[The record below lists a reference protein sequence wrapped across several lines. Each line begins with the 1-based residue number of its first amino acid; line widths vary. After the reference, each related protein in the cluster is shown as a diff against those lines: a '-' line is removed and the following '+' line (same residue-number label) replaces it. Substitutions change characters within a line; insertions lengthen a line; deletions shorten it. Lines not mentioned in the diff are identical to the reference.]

1 MKIHESIIR
10 EKNKRVYTADDY
22 RLPTDTLGNP
32 PKRVKKALD
41 NSFDAV
47 RSVLSHSLENLAD
60 EGMPAFIG
68 YGALAGLAQ
77 NGLIRAGVS
86 MRADEMTRK
95 WGEFVTS
102 GNDGNDDTDENSDV
116 LKRLKHDSVS
126 FKIKTLFNKAAN
138 YCGYFGG
145 CLGFID
151 TGEDVKNLADPLRLT
166 PQTFRQGSFRGV
178 KIIEPYLVTPG
189 IYNSYNPLA
198 NDYYKPSVWYIQG
211 VPVHESR
218 LLYFTENE
226 LPSLLKPAYNF
237 FGLSLSQK
245 VLDAVAHYTSSRES
259 AARLL
264 KKYSITVLKTD
275 MSAALSGDFD
285 TNLMRR
291 VDYFTQMRDND
302 GTAII
307 DKEMEDLVVMTTSL
321 AGVVDIVRQAMEY
334 VAAMFNEPVTKMW
347 GLSPNGFN
355 TGDADLKN
363 HYDNI
368 ASLQEKIFQP
378 QIDKLVRVLQM
389 NAFGEI
395 NNNIEFKFNP
405 LNEEDTALKIANNK
419 VKAETDALL
428 LANNVISPEEVRQKL
443 IDDDESGYNRLT
455 PNDIPD
461 IDPNELGG
469 LEPFKEEPEEGLTNG
484 EENTIRTEPA
494 EQRQGTAVSVRT
506 PTIKRTNAE

>member
-95 WGEFVTS
+95 WGEFVTA
-102 GNDGNDDTDENSDV
+102 GNNGDDNTDDNSDV
-116 LKRLKHDSVS
+116 LKRLKQDSTA
-126 FKIKTLFNKAAN
+126 FKIKALFNKVSN

-145 CLGFID
+145 CLVFVD
-151 TGEDVKNLADPLRLT
+151 TGEDAKELVNPLRLT
-166 PQTFRQGSFRGV
+166 AQTFKPGSLRGV
-178 KIIEPYLVTPG
+178 KLIEPYLVTPG
-189 IYNSYNPLA
+189 VYNSYNPLA

-237 FGLSLSQK
+237 FGLPLAQK

-368 ASLQEKIFQP
+368 ASLQEKMFQT
-378 QIDKLVRVLQM
+378 QMDRIVRILQM

-395 NNNIEFKFNP
+395 NDNIEFKFTP
-405 LNEEDTALKIANNK
+405 LNEEDTALKVANNK

-428 LANNVISPEEVRQKL
+428 LANNVVSPEEVRQKL
-443 IDDDESGYNRLT
+443 IDDDESGYNGLT

-461 IDPNELGG
+461 LDPNELGG
-469 LEPFKEEPEEGLTNG
+469 LEPFKEEPEEGLTHG
-484 EENTIRTEPA
+484 KKNTIRTEPA
-494 EQRQGTAVSVRT
+494 EQR
-506 PTIKRTNAE
+506 P

>member
-1 MKIHESIIR
+1 MKIHESIIAR
-10 EKNKRVYTADDY
+10 KNKRVYTADDY
-22 RLPTDTLGNP
+22 RLPSDTLGNP

-102 GNDGNDDTDENSDV
+102 GNDGNDENSDI
-116 LKRLKHDSVS
+116 LKRLKQDSTA
-126 FKIKTLFNKAAN
+126 FKIKALFNKVSN

-145 CLGFID
+145 CLVFVD
-151 TGEDVKNLADPLRLT
+151 TGEDAKELVNPLRLT
-166 PQTFRQGSFRGV
+166 AQTFKPGSLRGF
-178 KIIEPYLVTPG
+178 KLIEPYLVTPG
-189 IYNSYNPLA
+189 VYNSYNPLA

-237 FGLSLSQK
+237 FGLPLAQK

-368 ASLQEKIFQP
+368 ASLQEKMFQT
-378 QIDKLVRVLQM
+378 QMDRIVRILQM

-395 NNNIEFKFNP
+395 NDNIEFKFIP
-405 LNEEDTALKIANNK
+405 LNEEDTALKVANNK

-428 LANNVISPEEVRQKL
+428 LANNVVSPEEVRQKL
-443 IDDDESGYNRLT
+443 IDDNESGYNGLT

-469 LEPFKEEPEEGLTNG
+469 LEPFKEEIEEGLTNG
-484 EENTIRTEPA
+484 EKNTIRTEPA
-494 EQRQGTAVSVRT
+494 E
-506 PTIKRTNAE
+506 

>member
-22 RLPTDTLGNP
+22 RLPSDTLGNP

-95 WGEFVTS
+95 WGKFVTA
-102 GNDGNDDTDENSDV
+102 GNNGDDNTDKNSDV
-116 LKRLKHDSVS
+116 LKRLKQDSTA
-126 FKIKTLFNKAAN
+126 FKIKALLNKVSN

-145 CLGFID
+145 CLVFVD
-151 TGEDVKNLADPLRLT
+151 TGEDAKELVNPLRLT
-166 PQTFRQGSFRGV
+166 AQTFKLGSLRGF
-178 KIIEPYLVTPG
+178 KLIEPYLVTPG
-189 IYNSYNPLA
+189 VYNSYNPLA

-237 FGLSLSQK
+237 FGLPLSQK

-368 ASLQEKIFQP
+368 ASLQEKMFQT
-378 QIDKLVRVLQM
+378 QMDRIVRILQM

-395 NNNIEFKFNP
+395 NDNIEFKFTP
-405 LNEEDTALKIANNK
+405 LNEEDMALKVANNK

-428 LANNVISPEEVRQKL
+428 LANNVVSPEEVRQKL
-443 IDDDESGYNRLT
+443 IDDDESGYNGLT
-455 PNDIPD
+455 PNDIPEL
-461 IDPNELGG
+461 DPNELGE
-469 LEPFKEEPEEGLTNG
+469 LEPFKEEPEEGLMHG
-484 EENTIRTEPA
+484 EKNTIRTEPA
-494 EQRQGTAVSVRT
+494 EQR
-506 PTIKRTNAE
+506 P